1 MLGFVKKV
9 RNVLVKLCLYT
20 VVQAQK
26 IVLITQQAQT
36 STKATSTFHTYPN
49 KIQELIAAKIAAMDK
64 DRGIIQIQNEADV
77 ISVNKYHQA

>member
-1 MLGFVKKV
+1 
-9 RNVLVKLCLYT
+9 
-20 VVQAQK
+20 
-26 IVLITQQAQT
+26 VLITQQAQT

-49 KIQELIAAKIAAMDK
+49 KIRELVAAKIAAMDK